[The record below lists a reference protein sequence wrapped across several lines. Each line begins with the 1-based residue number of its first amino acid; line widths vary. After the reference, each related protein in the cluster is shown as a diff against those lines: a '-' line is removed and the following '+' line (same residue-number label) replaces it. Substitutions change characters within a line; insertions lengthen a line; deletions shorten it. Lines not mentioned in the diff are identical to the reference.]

1 MSRPEEDDAY
11 NRFTRSD
18 GQGSEVCVVRDD
30 DTTLTVRS
38 LEDVR
43 VVTALKPFLGHGPDI
58 LASGAK
64 TLDDAGVDVL
74 VGEKRE
80 IQHPHAGAS
89 TSQPTSPLTAR
100 AA

>member
-1 MSRPEEDDAY
+1 MSRPEEDD
-11 NRFTRSD
+11 
-18 GQGSEVCVVRDD
+18 
-30 DTTLTVRS
+30 DTTLTVGS
-38 LEDVR
+38 LEDVQ
-43 VVTALKPFLGHGPDI
+43 VVTALKPFLGHGPNVP
-58 LASGAK
+58 ASGAK
-64 TLDDAGVDVL
+64 GLNDAGVDVL